1 MISATTNYWK
11 GQPFF
16 VMMTSTM
23 TQVAHRTEHIDQIER
38 ALK

>member
-1 MISATTNYWK
+1 M
-11 GQPFF
+11 
-16 VMMTSTM
+16 MMTSTM